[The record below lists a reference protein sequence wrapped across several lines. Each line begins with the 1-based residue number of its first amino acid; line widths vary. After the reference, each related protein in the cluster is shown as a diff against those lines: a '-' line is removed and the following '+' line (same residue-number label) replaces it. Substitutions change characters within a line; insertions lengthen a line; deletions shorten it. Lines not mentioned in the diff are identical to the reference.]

1 MLLQGH
7 REQKSL
13 GFGPCLQGA
22 ADRVQKTPVHTEG
35 LHKDAKES
43 VLIAKWKEQTF
54 SALVSLQMRRQSLQ
68 IKEVR
73 KGSQESQGSWEAC
86 KEKYT

>member
-1 MLLQGH
+1 MLQEH

-22 ADRVQKTPVHTEG
+22 SDRVQKTLEHTEG

-68 IKEVR
+68 TKKVR
-73 KGSQESQGSWEAC
+73 KDFWESRGRWEAC

>member
-1 MLLQGH
+1 MLQEH

-22 ADRVQKTPVHTEG
+22 SDRAWKTLVHTEG

-43 VLIAKWKEQTF
+43 VLTAKWKEQTF
-54 SALVSLQMRRQSLQ
+54 SALVSLQIRRQSLQ
-68 IKEVR
+68 TKEVR
-73 KGSQESQGSWEAC
+73 KGFWESQGSWEAC